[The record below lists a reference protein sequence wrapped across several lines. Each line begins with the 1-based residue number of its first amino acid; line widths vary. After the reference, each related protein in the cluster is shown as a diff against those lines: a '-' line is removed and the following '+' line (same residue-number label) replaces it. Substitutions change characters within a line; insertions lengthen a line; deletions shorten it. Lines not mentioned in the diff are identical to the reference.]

1 MLTESEQMR
10 KESDDAGPKVELEH
24 WKKRLAKFDSL
35 TACVKDPQCRT
46 VISLLV
52 ASKSKVL
59 KVCPSHTY
67 PSISSHMLLFVRHGV
82 NWTCLSLT
90 IQMKQKTMSSFSIHW
105 KSTVSR
111 STSAIQ

>member
-10 KESDDAGPKVELEH
+10 KEADDAGPKVELEH
-24 WKKRLAKFDSL
+24 WKKRLAKFDSI

-59 KVCPSHTY
+59 KVCNLHHS
-67 PSISSHMLLFVRHGV
+67 SISCHILLFNRHGV
-82 NWTCLSLT
+82 N
-90 IQMKQKTMSSFSIHW
+90 
-105 KSTVSR
+105 
-111 STSAIQ
+111 